1 MEIVLASNAV
11 SISELKKNPA
21 AVIEAADGEPVA
33 VLVHNR
39 PSAYLIPAETYRA
52 MLERLED
59 AELAAIVRSREA
71 ERTVKVKL
79 DDL

>member
-1 MEIVLASNAV
+1 MHRILSRQTV

-21 AVIEAADGEPVA
+21 AVIEAADGEAVA
-33 VLVHNR
+33 ILVHNR
-39 PSAYLIPAETYRA
+39 PSAYLVPADTYQR

-59 AELAAIVRSREA
+59 AELAAIVRSRKT

-79 DDL
+79 DEL

>member
-1 MEIVLASNAV
+1 METVLASNTI

-39 PSAYLIPAETYRA
+39 PSAYLVPADTYRS
-52 MLERLED
+52 MLERIED
-59 AELAAIVRSREA
+59 AELAALVR
-71 ERTVKVKL
+71 ERQSERRVRVKL